1 MLYSYLKI
9 NFIYLKDSLTSH
21 QPNHHLVRVGYL
33 WEAVLNA
40 SASSV
45 AQILTVSNYFKVNG
59 HTILSL
65 SLFFIVSLASTNTT
79 ADHQI
84 IISNF

>member
-1 MLYSYLKI
+1 M
-9 NFIYLKDSLTSH
+9 TSH

-33 WEAVLNA
+33 WEAALNA
-40 SASSV
+40 SASSI

-59 HTILSL
+59 HIILYL
-65 SLFFIVSLASTNTT
+65 SLFFIISLASTKPNTI